1 MLIDVVVYDG
11 LDELDALGPL
21 EVLRKAGMAG
31 ADVVARLVTR
41 CPQQEVVGSS
51 GLRFLAD
58 AVYQPGQADVLLVAG
73 GGWAA
78 RAATGAWGEVQRGQ
92 WLPLLADAART
103 VPIMAGVCTGTMLLA
118 HAGIVGSRRAGTH
131 HSAWNDLT
139 ETGATLV
146 KDRVVDDGDLITS
159 GGVTC
164 GIDLALWLVEREFSR
179 ALPTALPRP
188 WSTRAPDRASSG
200 LRSVRASSCA
210 ATGDGLGIRIGHS
223 FGGHATGLGSG
234 HPGDS
239 DDAVRSSRA
248 RQRAA

>member
-1 MLIDVVVYDG
+1 M
-11 LDELDALGPL
+11 
-21 EVLRKAGMAG
+21 
-31 ADVVARLVTR
+31 
-41 CPQQEVVGSS
+41 GSS
-51 GLRFLAD
+51 GLGFRPD

-78 RAATGAWGEVQRGQ
+78 RAATGAWGEVQHDQ

-118 HAGIVGSRRAGTH
+118 HAGVIGSRRAGTH

-159 GGVTC
+159 GGVTASILLS
-164 GIDLALWLVEREFSR
+164 GSSNASSAAPW
-179 ALPTALPRP
+179 PTASPRP

-200 LRSVRASSCA
+200 LRSVRASQ
-210 ATGDGLGIRIGHS
+210 
-223 FGGHATGLGSG
+223 
-234 HPGDS
+234 
-239 DDAVRSSRA
+239 SRP
-248 RQRAA
+248 R